1 MQIFDFNKEN
11 LEIDYFDG
19 SPIFT
24 IKNFYKNPDMV
35 IQTIESVE
43 PKLWKSWE
51 TPSNN
56 GVKFFDQR
64 HEFEFD
70 GVEQVSNFLS
80 SICNQPVSE
89 KNLVLTNKIKFEDY
103 EFNDYF
109 NYYWAPHYDLGYT
122 ALIYLNRHGQTGTN
136 LYKCTGIDNWTTPE
150 HHEPWRPKSEYTV
163 IKKLSAEFNKLIMF
177 NGKKFLHGMSIE
189 DDSFFKHDRLN
200 QVLFFIEN
208 Q

>member
-64 HEFEFD
+64 HE
-70 GVEQVSNFLS
+70 
-80 SICNQPVSE
+80 
-89 KNLVLTNKIKFEDY
+89 
-103 EFNDYF
+103 
-109 NYYWAPHYDLGYT
+109 
-122 ALIYLNRHGQTGTN
+122 
-136 LYKCTGIDNWTTPE
+136 
-150 HHEPWRPKSEYTV
+150 
-163 IKKLSAEFNKLIMF
+163 
-177 NGKKFLHGMSIE
+177 
-189 DDSFFKHDRLN
+189 
-200 QVLFFIEN
+200 
-208 Q
+208 